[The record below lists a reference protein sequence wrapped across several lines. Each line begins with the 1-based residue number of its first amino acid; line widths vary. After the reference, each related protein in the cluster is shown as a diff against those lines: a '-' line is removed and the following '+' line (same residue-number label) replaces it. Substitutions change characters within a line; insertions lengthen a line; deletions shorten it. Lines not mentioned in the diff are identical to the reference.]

1 MTYNWIIWFS
11 FEVYGEY
18 MAPCS
23 SNSQCTT
30 TKALVCYTATG
41 AGTGYCMCA
50 NGYAYNGVQCGMHIY
65 FFNLI

>member
-1 MTYNWIIWFS
+1 
-11 FEVYGEY
+11 